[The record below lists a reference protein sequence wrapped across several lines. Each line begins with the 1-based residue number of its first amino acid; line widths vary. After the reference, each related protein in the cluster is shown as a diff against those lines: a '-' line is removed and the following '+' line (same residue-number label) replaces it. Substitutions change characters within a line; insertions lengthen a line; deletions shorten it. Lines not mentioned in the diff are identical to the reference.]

1 MGNFLAEDD
10 LKLKAEHCLDV
21 MNTVKN
27 TILDSLKAVDCL
39 EKEKDCLIKLNIF
52 SQSAEILKDIFKIE
66 E

>member
-1 MGNFLAEDD
+1 MEKFLVEDD
-10 LKLKAEHCLDV
+10 LKIKAEHCLDV

-27 TILDSLKAVDCL
+27 GLLDSLKVSDCF
-39 EKEKDCLIKLNIF
+39 EKEKDCLMKLNIF

>member
-1 MGNFLAEDD
+1 MGNFLAEED
-10 LKLKAEHCLDV
+10 LKVKAEHCLDV

-27 TILDSLKAVDCL
+27 SLLDSLKGIDCF
-39 EKEKDCLIKLNIF
+39 EKEKDCLEKLNIF